1 MINENTLTANP
12 NYRDISTN
20 NDYKNTKL
28 DILNKSNNKVL
39 INDITI
45 DGQTKQYSRK
55 NYNISETLS
64 YQPQR
69 IEQINNDISNEINK
83 INGSDNEE
91 KTTANEYKYRITRV
105 NIDSKNRNTI
115 PKNIISN
122 NSYSVLTNPF
132 TLKKNSNIIQITY
145 PNHGLLT
152 NDKITISNVNG
163 SEFFLREL
171 NITKDSTYVKINH
184 PDHNM
189 NPFDLSKIYINYQ
202 IQISGITNNGLTYIG
217 NVPLNVL
224 NGYQTIYFNTDNSLT
239 YDVNFYYIK
248 IPVIPNSSIT
258 YSNSFKITYRH
269 LYGIPLSSI
278 NANYPVNAMQLNGFY
293 IVNNILDINNFDI
306 ICDYIANTTI
316 SLCGGDNISI
326 NKITDYIEGY
336 PNNNHYIISLNK
348 TFYNVN
354 KLRLISTEFP
364 NTDKIIRDTPALRQN
379 NLLYWQILG
388 DGETIYNISVTP
400 GNYNITD
407 LINEI
412 NDKISN
418 VSIINNN
425 ITSTS
430 TYSYS
435 SSFSSK
441 VSINI
446 NSNIFM
452 IQFFGTLTIQNP
464 FNFTISPSNS
474 NIYFLEVN
482 HPNHLLQVGTQ
493 ITIQNSTPIGV
504 IPDNVINTTQTI
516 KSIVDENHYIIQLPP
531 FNILNNNSNVTSGG
545 GIAVQIIYPLIGRL
559 LLNYPGTMCK
569 LLGFRNVGD
578 QDSITQW
585 SYNISNNTQYVNDV
599 LVDNTGVPLTSSV
612 ITNYINLNGDNYLL
626 IANPLLKNTVDTGGI
641 NGVFAKILLAGP
653 PGYILYNQYIQ
664 LGDELNEGV
673 QSLSE
678 LEFYFYAQDG
688 TLYEFNGL
696 DHSMTIEIYE
706 KINNNSKLN
715 NNSRI

>member
-1 MINENTLTANP
+1 M
-12 NYRDISTN
+12 D
-20 NDYKNTKL
+20 
-28 DILNKSNNKVL
+28 
-39 INDITI
+39 
-45 DGQTKQYSRK
+45 
-55 NYNISETLS
+55 
-64 YQPQR
+64 
-69 IEQINNDISNEINK
+69 
-83 INGSDNEE
+83 
-91 KTTANEYKYRITRV
+91 
-105 NIDSKNRNTI
+105 
-115 PKNIISN
+115 
-122 NSYSVLTNPF
+122 
-132 TLKKNSNIIQITY
+132 
-145 PNHGLLT
+145 
-152 NDKITISNVNG
+152 
-163 SEFFLREL
+163 
-171 NITKDSTYVKINH
+171 
-184 PDHNM
+184 
-189 NPFDLSKIYINYQ
+189 
-202 IQISGITNNGLTYIG
+202 
-217 NVPLNVL
+217 
-224 NGYQTIYFNTDNSLT
+224 
-239 YDVNFYYIK
+239 
-248 IPVIPNSSIT
+248 
-258 YSNSFKITYRH
+258 
-269 LYGIPLSSI
+269 
-278 NANYPVNAMQLNGFY
+278 
-293 IVNNILDINNFDI
+293 
-306 ICDYIANTTI
+306 
-316 SLCGGDNISI
+316 
-326 NKITDYIEGY
+326 
-336 PNNNHYIISLNK
+336 
-348 TFYNVN
+348 
-354 KLRLISTEFP
+354 
-364 NTDKIIRDTPALRQN
+364 
-379 NLLYWQILG
+379 
-388 DGETIYNISVTP
+388 
-400 GNYNITD
+400 
-407 LINEI
+407 
-412 NDKISN
+412 
-418 VSIINNN
+418 
-425 ITSTS
+425 
-430 TYSYS
+430 
-435 SSFSSK
+435 
-441 VSINI
+441 
-446 NSNIFM
+446 
-452 IQFFGTLTIQNP
+452 
-464 FNFTISPSNS
+464 NS

-585 SYNISNNTQYVNDV
+585 SYKISNNTQYVNDV